1 MPGPLDGF
9 RIVDLTTMISGPLA
23 TMILADQGAEVI
35 KVEHP
40 AGGDH
45 TREVA
50 DRRGGFAAAFL
61 NNNRGKRCVTLN
73 LKDPRGVEAALKLCA
88 TADVFVQN
96 FRPGVAD
103 RIGLGEAAVRAARPD
118 IVYASIAGFGFE
130 GDWAGK
136 PVYDPLIQAL
146 SGLAS
151 VQGGSDFARPR
162 LIRTI
167 LPDKVTAIQASQ
179 AITAALLARERS
191 GQGTHLHLSML
202 DTVVHFL
209 WSSDMTGYTFV
220 GDEIIEQDT
229 GKAQTFVELIYQTVD
244 GWMAVSAHT
253 DRTWRGLCNAVN
265 RPDWLEDDRFKT
277 AALREINKPA
287 RLELTQQALLTD
299 TTANWMQRLPAHDV
313 PCAPVLT
320 RGEMYQHPQVQAN
333 GVVIETDHPQAGRLR
348 QARSP
353 ARFSTTPLDPP
364 KPGRLLGADTQD
376 VLAELGYDAP
386 QIDQL
391 IADGVATGP
400 QEFSE

>member
-1 MPGPLDGF
+1 MPGPLHGF
-9 RIVDLTTMISGPLA
+9 RIVDLTTMISGPFA

-61 NNNRGKRCVTLN
+61 NNNRNKRCVTLN
-73 LKDPRGVEAALKLCA
+73 LKDPRGVEALLKLCE

-96 FRPGVAD
+96 FRPGVAE
-103 RIGLGEAAVRAARPD
+103 RIGIGEDVIRAVKPD

-162 LIRTI
+162 LVRTI

-220 GDEIIEQDT
+220 GDEVEEEDT
-229 GKAQTFVELIYQTVD
+229 GQTQSFIELIYQTSD

-253 DRTWRGLCNAVN
+253 DRTWKGLSAAVG
-265 RPDWLEDDRFKT
+265 RPDWLEDERFKT

-287 RLELTQQALLTD
+287 RLEITQEALLTD
-299 TTANWMQRLPAHDV
+299 TTANWLERLPAHDV

-320 RGEMYQHPQVQAN
+320 RGEMFQHPQVQAN

-353 ARFSTTPLDPP
+353 ARFSATPVDPP
-364 KPGRLLGADTQD
+364 RPGRMLGEDTQS
-376 VLAELGYDAP
+376 VLAELGYAEAE
-386 QIDQL
+386 IAAL
-391 IADGVATGP
+391 IREGVATGAQP
-400 QEFSE
+400 FED